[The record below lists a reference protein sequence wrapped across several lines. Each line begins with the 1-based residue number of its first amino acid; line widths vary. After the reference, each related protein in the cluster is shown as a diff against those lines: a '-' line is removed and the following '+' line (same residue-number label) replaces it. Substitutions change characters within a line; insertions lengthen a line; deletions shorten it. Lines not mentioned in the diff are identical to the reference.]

1 MGVNRRGFP
10 GSIALGGL
18 ALGSSMVVGTNR
30 VVAQAQQPAGLTVR
44 GDQFLLDGEP
54 FRIVAGEMHYFRTH
68 PDHWRDRLARMRAL
82 GLNTVDTYVAWNFH
96 EPRRGAVDFSSWRDL
111 VRFVET
117 AAEVGLKVAVRPGPY
132 ICAEW
137 DFGGLPAWLLA
148 DPDLPL
154 RCDETAY
161 PDLVDEWFGVLLPRL
176 APLQATRGGPVIA
189 FQVENEYGSYANDQA
204 HLDHLRK
211 TMRDNGIDSLL
222 YCSNGPSEWMLR
234 GGNLPDVL
242 ATVNFGGDPT
252 EPFAALRRYQP
263 EGPLW
268 CTEFWD
274 GWFDHWGEP
283 HHTTDPVETAADV
296 EKILAAKASVS
307 LYMAVGS
314 TNFGWWAGANFDEA
328 NGTYQPTIT
337 SYDYDAPIGEAGE
350 LTTKFHRIREV
361 IARHEPVPDEPLPPL
376 PSRLPAQR
384 VQPDA
389 TVGLLESLDALS
401 ASSIEIEGSTSMEIA
416 PIHRSAPVHMEALG
430 QPYGLIHYRT
440 HVQGP
445 RETAGLWVRGLADRA
460 LVFADG
466 ELLGTLDRNDPQGSV
481 EVPVQRES
489 VQLDLVVDTGGRIN
503 FGQRLNDPKGITDRV
518 LHGSQALFGWEIR
531 PLPLD
536 DLSGLGF
543 RPGATSG
550 PAFHRAVLRI
560 GAPADGFLALPGWE
574 KGMVWLNGFL
584 LGRYW
589 SVGPQR
595 TLYAPSPLW
604 RTGENELIVL
614 ELHRRGGSTELRS
627 EPDLG

>member
-1 MGVNRRGFP
+1 MGSVNRRGFL
-10 GSIALGGL
+10 GSIALGGVV
-18 ALGSSMVVGTNR
+18 LGSGMVVGTNR
-30 VVAQAQQPAGLTVR
+30 VVAQARQRSGLTVR
-44 GDQFLLDGEP
+44 GDEFLLDGEP
-54 FRIVAGEMHYFRTH
+54 FQIIAGEMHYFRTH

-96 EPRRGAVDFSSWRDL
+96 EPRRGAVDFTGWRDL

-117 AAEVGLKVAVRPGPY
+117 AAEVGLKVAIRPGPY

-154 RCDETAY
+154 RCDEPAY
-161 PDLVDEWFGVLLPRL
+161 RDLVDEWFGELLPRL

-189 FQVENEYGSYANDQA
+189 FQVENEYGSYGNDQA
-204 HLDHLRK
+204 HLDHLRN
-211 TMRDNGIDSLL
+211 TMRGNGIDSLL
-222 YCSNGPSEWMLR
+222 FCSNGPSEWMLR

-242 ATVNFGGDPT
+242 ATVNFDGDPT

-263 EGPLW
+263 KGPLW

-274 GWFDHWGEP
+274 GWFDQWGKP
-283 HHTTDPVETAADV
+283 HHTTDPVKTAADV
-296 EKILAAKASVS
+296 EKMLAAGASVS

-314 TNFGWWAGANFDEA
+314 TNFGWWAGANFDDE
-328 NGTYQPTIT
+328 NGTYQSTIT

-350 LTTKFHRIREV
+350 LTAKFHRIREV
-361 IARHEPVPDEPLPPL
+361 IARHAQVPDEPLPAL
-376 PSRLPAQR
+376 PPRLPAQR
-384 VQPDA
+384 VRPNA
-389 TVGLLESLDALS
+389 AVGLLESLDALS
-401 ASSIEIEGSTSMEIA
+401 K
-416 PIHRSAPVHMEALG
+416 PIHRPAPVHMEALG

-440 HVQGP
+440 RVQGP
-445 RETAGLWVRGLADRA
+445 RETAGLRVRGLADRA

-466 ELLGTLDRNDPQGSV
+466 ELLGMLDRNDPKGSV
-481 EVPVQRES
+481 EVPVPRES
-489 VQLDLVVDTGGRIN
+489 VQLDLLVDTGGRIN
-503 FGQRLNDPKGITDRV
+503 YGHRLNDPKGITDRV

-536 DLSGLGF
+536 DLSGLRF
-543 RPGATSG
+543 RPGAASG

-560 GAPADGFLALPGWE
+560 GEPADGFLALPGWE

-589 SVGPQR
+589 SIGPQR

-604 RTGENELIVL
+604 RAGENELVVL
-614 ELHRRGGSTELRS
+614 ELHRPGDSIELRS

>member
-1 MGVNRRGFP
+1 MGSVNRRGFL
-10 GSIALGGL
+10 GSLALGGVV
-18 ALGSSMVVGTNR
+18 LGSGMVVGTNR
-30 VVAQAQQPAGLTVR
+30 VVAQARQRSGLTVR
-44 GDQFLLDGEP
+44 GDEFLLDGEP
-54 FRIVAGEMHYFRTH
+54 FQIIAGEMHYFRTH

-96 EPRRGAVDFSSWRDL
+96 EPRRGAVDFTGWRDL

-117 AAEVGLKVAVRPGPY
+117 AAEVGLKVAIRPGPY

-154 RCDETAY
+154 RCDEPAY
-161 PDLVDEWFGVLLPRL
+161 RDLVDEWFGELLPRL

-189 FQVENEYGSYANDQA
+189 FQVENEYGSYGNDQA
-204 HLDHLRK
+204 HLDHLRN
-211 TMRDNGIDSLL
+211 TMRGNGIDSLL
-222 YCSNGPSEWMLR
+222 FCSNGPSEWMLR

-242 ATVNFGGDPT
+242 ATVNFDGDPT

-263 EGPLW
+263 KGPLW

-274 GWFDHWGEP
+274 GWFDQWGKP
-283 HHTTDPVETAADV
+283 HHTTDPVKTAADV
-296 EKILAAKASVS
+296 EKMLAAGASVS

-314 TNFGWWAGANFDEA
+314 TNFGWWAGANFDDE
-328 NGTYQPTIT
+328 NGTYQSTIT

-350 LTTKFHRIREV
+350 LTAKFHRIREV
-361 IARHEPVPDEPLPPL
+361 IARHAQVPDEPLPAL
-376 PSRLPAQR
+376 PPRLPAQR
-384 VQPDA
+384 VRPNA
-389 TVGLLESLDALS
+389 AVGLLESLDALS
-401 ASSIEIEGSTSMEIA
+401 K
-416 PIHRSAPVHMEALG
+416 PIHRPAPVHMEALG

-440 HVQGP
+440 RVQGP
-445 RETAGLWVRGLADRA
+445 RETAGLRVRGLADRA

-466 ELLGTLDRNDPQGSV
+466 ALLGTLDRNDPKGSV
-481 EVPVQRES
+481 EVPVPRES
-489 VQLDLVVDTGGRIN
+489 VQIDLLVDTGGRIN
-503 FGQRLNDPKGITDRV
+503 YGHRLNDPKGITDRV

-536 DLSGLGF
+536 DLSGLRF
-543 RPGATSG
+543 RPGAASG
-550 PAFHRAVLRI
+550 PAFHRATLRI
-560 GAPADGFLALPGWE
+560 GEPADGFLALPGWE

-589 SVGPQR
+589 SIGPQR

-604 RTGENELIVL
+604 RAGENELVVL
-614 ELHRRGGSTELRS
+614 ELHQPGDSIELRS